1 MSTAQHSGY
10 TRRLGDLPWQGLS
23 VRIWLSVHRYRC
35 RNHECARKIFCERVP
50 GVARVYGRYTE
61 RLDEIVSVVGYV
73 AAGLPGARLLERLSI
88 HASDD
93 SIRRRVR
100 SNDPSAQDRQPIRY
114 LGVDDW
120 AWRKR
125 QSYGTILVDLE
136 RHRVADLLPDR
147 SAESLTLWLEKH
159 PGVEV
164 IARDR
169 GGLYADGRAQ
179 EREDPRRHRTL
190 AHALRLSPG
199 YRLQCRH
206 LSGVPRT
213 TGPAIPPPGRDP
225 DSGQCIL
232 SQGRRCLGLVQIQ
245 PALAGSASVAA
256 LLAGIQHP
264 AARKRVRPPTL
275 DLRAKTARQG
285 TNFTRG
291 LPPIF
296 SYSSRQKTPDIC
308 RPT

>member
-93 SIRRRVR
+93 SVRRRVR

-120 AWRKR
+120 AWRKH

-169 GGLYADGRAQ
+169 GGLYADGA
-179 EREDPRRHRTL
+179 
-190 AHALRLSPG
+190 
-199 YRLQCRH
+199 
-206 LSGVPRT
+206 
-213 TGPAIPPPGRDP
+213 
-225 DSGQCIL
+225 
-232 SQGRRCLGLVQIQ
+232 SQGAPSAIQVADRFHLVVNLSCAVERVLEERSRELVL
-245 PALAGSASVAA
+245 PATTPAGVTE
-256 LLAGIQHP
+256 L
-264 AARKRVRPPTL
+264 
-275 DLRAKTARQG
+275 
-285 TNFTRG
+285 
-291 LPPIF
+291 
-296 SYSSRQKTPDIC
+296 
-308 RPT
+308 